1 MLVKFNGVSELL
13 NDWCSLGLDS
23 KQFAE
28 DLLNMF
34 PKSDAIAFASC
45 LPGNDSDEFNLHL
58 SDLSWFP
65 SASTK
70 PPPYLHTCL
79 ALWDEITTNGFVTKG
94 LKLNIMHPVLYDSL
108 RFICCRRG
116 SMSNDLMRV
125 AFTNAKLSA
134 RGSIRRSHD
143 VATWLSKMSMLCE
156 RGLKADSAIKSWNSE
171 ATRESQ
177 LVGQKRVALLALLN
191 APNGTKELLLQHAS
205 FFGSSSA
212 YSEECF
218 SAKNLFPGSQ
228 PRSVLDKAW
237 RARLTVTD
245 PGFLLFSQY
254 TDACHHQKVPEVRG
268 KLSKERILELSQ
280 LAQLVTSME
289 QELKDGGVVTTK
301 ISEAL
306 LACDGNLELE
316 LQVALSEKSSKWK
329 IADVTLVQEVLKNHS
344 AAADSKFYVE
354 KRMVAAGELE
364 REEYDLMKKMFEHDL
379 KSFENWKVRCADR
392 DAAIY
397 HAELQHKVH
406 RQAEAQKQASSLLD
420 PASSNWMASLEVLGN
435 AQDTLHRIKATV
447 GKIKQI
453 FQIPAEEI
461 YVVAVCNWSSPSLVS
476 SAAQKC
482 QATVLGALCNDAVG
496 CGRTIG
502 LVLEPCHTYSKG
514 QLWKQEEL
522 LRKQLAEWAKQHHV
536 EKLFESFLSEE
547 YKPLTPLPGPPDQ
560 LAQPGPQHPTLSLLA
575 WGTGKAKDTL
585 KTPDKVLKAWWDGNF
600 ASEFRALVE
609 EARQNHQLDIKI
621 DESQNAQTQKRRRVN
636 AEGESVPG
644 QNNSSSS
651 STPAAATTTDVK
663 VVDVPDIP
671 TLCFEC
677 KVTSNPS
684 LVLKVTIG
692 QGVFLENLM
701 DTPQVLKAGVVLC
714 GYYKGKFWSPD
725 GNGEKPCEKSDV
737 LFRLESSMDHV
748 MLNSKYLKV
757 SEVIREKRKLTPADA
772 HVAYHE
778 LQDSPTPTDASAFN
792 LVPKKMDVFFK
803 ISDFPAVKQEE
814 DGQDKLMIPSAH
826 LAGTVPS
833 KVWQTS
839 DLAKVTW
846 AVKWPAV
853 ASKGL
858 QPVRPMI
865 VCAKDITVPPK
876 QAVEVVKPS
885 T

>member
-1 MLVKFNGVSELL
+1 M
-13 NDWCSLGLDS
+13 
-23 KQFAE
+23 
-28 DLLNMF
+28 
-34 PKSDAIAFASC
+34 
-45 LPGNDSDEFNLHL
+45 
-58 SDLSWFP
+58 
-65 SASTK
+65 
-70 PPPYLHTCL
+70 
-79 ALWDEITTNGFVTKG
+79 
-94 LKLNIMHPVLYDSL
+94 
-108 RFICCRRG
+108 
-116 SMSNDLMRV
+116 
-125 AFTNAKLSA
+125 
-134 RGSIRRSHD
+134 
-143 VATWLSKMSMLCE
+143 
-156 RGLKADSAIKSWNSE
+156 
-171 ATRESQ
+171 
-177 LVGQKRVALLALLN
+177 
-191 APNGTKELLLQHAS
+191 
-205 FFGSSSA
+205 
-212 YSEECF
+212 
-218 SAKNLFPGSQ
+218 
-228 PRSVLDKAW
+228 
-237 RARLTVTD
+237 
-245 PGFLLFSQY
+245 
-254 TDACHHQKVPEVRG
+254 
-268 KLSKERILELSQ
+268 
-280 LAQLVTSME
+280 
-289 QELKDGGVVTTK
+289 
-301 ISEAL
+301 
-306 LACDGNLELE
+306 
-316 LQVALSEKSSKWK
+316 
-329 IADVTLVQEVLKNHS
+329 
-344 AAADSKFYVE
+344 
-354 KRMVAAGELE
+354 
-364 REEYDLMKKMFEHDL
+364 
-379 KSFENWKVRCADR
+379 
-392 DAAIY
+392 
-397 HAELQHKVH
+397 
-406 RQAEAQKQASSLLD
+406 
-420 PASSNWMASLEVLGN
+420 
-435 AQDTLHRIKATV
+435 
-447 GKIKQI
+447 
-453 FQIPAEEI
+453 
-461 YVVAVCNWSSPSLVS
+461 
-476 SAAQKC
+476 
-482 QATVLGALCNDAVG
+482 
-496 CGRTIG
+496 
-502 LVLEPCHTYSKG
+502 
-514 QLWKQEEL
+514 
-522 LRKQLAEWAKQHHV
+522 